1 MPRTAPVSVVEA
13 PGSYLTGALW
23 TAQVKAI
30 IDFMAGSGVNGVPRF
45 KGWASTSQ
53 SIVTGATDTP
63 ITLDSEDWDSDNG
76 HSTSTNTS
84 RYTIQVAGTY
94 RIIAVGGFT
103 TNAVGNRKLGINVNG
118 ANARGASVQQVSMAS
133 NSWIGA
139 VAVELALVV
148 GDYVEMVMWH
158 TSTTTPLTTA
168 QSVGFGPAMSV
179 CWISS

>member
-1 MPRTAPVSVVEA
+1 MPRTVPVSVTES
-13 PGSYLTGALW
+13 PGNYLTGALW
-23 TAQVKAI
+23 TAQVKATM
-30 IDFMAGSGVNGVPRF
+30 DFLLGSGTNGVPRF

-53 SIVTGATDTP
+53 SIATGATDTP

-76 HSTSTNTS
+76 HSTVTNTS

-94 RIIAVGGFT
+94 RVIAVGGFT
-103 TNAVGNRKLGINVNG
+103 SNSNGNRKLGINVNG
-118 ANARGASVQQVSMAS
+118 ANVRGSSTQQVNAGT

-139 VAVELALVV
+139 CSVELALNV

-158 TSTTTPLTTA
+158 TSTTTPLGTA